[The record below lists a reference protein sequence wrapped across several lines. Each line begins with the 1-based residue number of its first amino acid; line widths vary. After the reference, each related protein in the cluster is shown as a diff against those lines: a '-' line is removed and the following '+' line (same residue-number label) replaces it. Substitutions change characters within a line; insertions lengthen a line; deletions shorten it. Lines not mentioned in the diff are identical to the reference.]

1 MGDGAD
7 GAVLGFDYGRR
18 RIGVAVGQTITRSA
32 TPVATLE
39 ATPAGPDWPRLLALV
54 AEWRPTGLV
63 VGVPYNADGTPHD
76 LTHEVLAFASALG
89 ARTGLPVHTV
99 DERLSSAEAEATL
112 REQRAAGRRRVAKAD
127 VDAAAACVILKG
139 WLGAQR

>member
-1 MGDGAD
+1 M

-18 RIGVAVGQTITRSA
+18 RIGVAVGQAVTGSA
-32 TPVATLE
+32 SPVATVD
-39 ATPAGPDWPRLLALV
+39 ASDAGPDWPRLLALV
-54 AEWRPTGLV
+54 AEWRPAGLV

-89 ARTGLPVHTV
+89 ERTGLPVHQV
-99 DERLSSAEAEATL
+99 DERLTSAEATATL
-112 REQRAAGRRRVAKAD
+112 REQRAAGRRRVTKAD
-127 VDAAAACVILKG
+127 VDAAAACVILTT